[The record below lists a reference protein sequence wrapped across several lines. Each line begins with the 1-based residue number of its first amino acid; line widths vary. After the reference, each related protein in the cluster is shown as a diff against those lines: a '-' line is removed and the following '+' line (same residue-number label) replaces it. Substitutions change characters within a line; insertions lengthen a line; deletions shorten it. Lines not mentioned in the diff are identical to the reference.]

1 MNENKNRIASIG
13 MAILII
19 VLLLMF
25 SARDVQLANAQSSIT
40 VAEGN
45 DFATRV
51 LRDAWDMNEFSDV
64 SQYLNNSGQL
74 TYLQNIQV
82 ANGVFSAT
90 SVTASPTKAQF
101 WPLFPDYLTAI
112 KTGKVGA
119 RYPIQAATYKC
130 LYVAM
135 NVQTA
140 SGDTYQVQW
149 FADDRLNG
157 GTYGGTYD
165 FAVSPSI
172 WQLDSVNLATNSLY
186 WGTHWNN
193 VSQWQG
199 LMISPTARQN
209 IPFSVDW
216 VRLTDCNTVNATITW
231 SPNAGVNAI
240 WVTPSGTSRNILV
253 ATGVNGSAGSYVLDT
268 QGLAQGTYQVSLG
281 TATTCCTVNAN
292 VLTVNQ
298 TPIANFTSPSFT
310 SGTDYATQV
319 GNPWDFSD
327 SSDVTSYSNI
337 STPSYS
343 SGLMTF
349 STASGS
355 LPNGADPMLYLN
367 TPQTIPSGSAYRYL
381 TFIMNTQ
388 YSIQNVPNGMIVRL
402 IWRVGTNCW
411 LVSQDI
417 PFDVGWQTYSID
429 LSDAFNGSVIQMSP
443 SGCASSSITWSTST
457 NVTQIRF
464 DPNENALGQ
473 SLTQQLDQIWLTQ
486 MNRVA
491 SGTPFPAQIKLN
503 KSPSLVPT
511 CTFYYTTNPSNPY
524 QNLAQSSTLR
534 VPKPKVGQSSS
545 IAYLPFVMTSQA
557 VPTPSPTPL
566 PPTPPPPDPNAVDFS
581 WDTTGVASGMY
592 YLCVQLSDGINQAT
606 YCSPVPI
613 QVY

>member
-13 MAILII
+13 MAILIV
-19 VLLLMF
+19 VLL
-25 SARDVQLANAQSSIT
+25 SALSAHDVQPANAQSAIT

-45 DFATRV
+45 DFTTRV

-64 SQYLNNSGQL
+64 SQYLNNSGQF

-90 SVTASPTKAQF
+90 SVTASPNKAQF
-101 WPLFPDYLTAI
+101 WSLFPGYLTAI

-135 NVQTA
+135 NVQTG

-157 GTYGGTYD
+157 GTFGGTDD

-172 WQLDSVNLATNSLY
+172 WKLYSVNLATNSLY

-193 VSQWQG
+193 ASQWQG

-209 IPFSVDW
+209 IAFSVDW

-253 ATGVNGSAGSYVLDT
+253 ATGVNGSAGSYILDT

-281 TATTCCTVNAN
+281 VATTCCTVNAN

-310 SGTDYATQV
+310 SGTDYATQA
-319 GNPWDFSD
+319 GNPWDFGD

-349 STASGS
+349 STASVP
-355 LPNGADPMLYLN
+355 LPSGADPMLYLN
-367 TPQTIPSGSAYRYL
+367 TPQTIPRGSAYRYL
-381 TFIMNTQ
+381 TFKMNTQ
-388 YSIQNVPNGMIVRL
+388 YPIHIQNVPNGMIVRL
-402 IWRVGTNCW
+402 IWRVGTDCW

-417 PFDVGWQTYSID
+417 PFDVDWQTYSID
-429 LSDAFNGSVIQMSP
+429 LSDAFSGSVKEMSP
-443 SGCASSSITWSTST
+443 SGCALSSVTWSTST
-457 NVTQIRF
+457 NVTQFRF

-491 SGTPFPAQIKLN
+491 SGMPFFAQIKLN
-503 KSPSLVPT
+503 KSPSLIPT
-511 CTFYYTTNPSNPY
+511 RTFYYTTNPSNPY
-524 QNLAQSSTLR
+524 QNLAQPNTVR
-534 VPKPKVGQSSS
+534 VPKPKVGQASFFVFV
-545 IAYLPFVMTSQA
+545 PFVMSSQA
-557 VPTPSPTPL
+557 VPPPSP
-566 PPTPPPPDPNAVDFS
+566 PPPPDPNAVDFS
-581 WDTTGVASGMY
+581 WDTTGVAPGTY
-592 YLCVQLSDGINQAT
+592 YLCVRLSDGINQAT
-606 YCSPVPI
+606 YCSEVPI